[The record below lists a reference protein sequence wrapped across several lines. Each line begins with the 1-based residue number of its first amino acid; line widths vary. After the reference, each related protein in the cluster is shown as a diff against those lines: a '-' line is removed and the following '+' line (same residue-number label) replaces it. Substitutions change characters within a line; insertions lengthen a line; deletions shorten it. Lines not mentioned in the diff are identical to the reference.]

1 MDKCFVTSTKSLST
15 KSAIAQKIDFEIKKI
30 FTTEGNLLNQRSIPL
45 NFFKTKSDLKC
56 QMKYTKMFLKFNLPG
71 NTNINVFFTDAF
83 TQQTRHS
90 VFSSKQS
97 ASTQSVDSR
106 TQTDTVRS

>member
-56 QMKYTKMFLKFNLPG
+56 QMKYTKIFFKFDLSG
-71 NTNINVFFTDAF
+71 NTNINVLFTDALY
-83 TQQTRHS
+83 
-90 VFSSKQS
+90 S
-97 ASTQSVDSR
+97 AN
-106 TQTDTVRS
+106 